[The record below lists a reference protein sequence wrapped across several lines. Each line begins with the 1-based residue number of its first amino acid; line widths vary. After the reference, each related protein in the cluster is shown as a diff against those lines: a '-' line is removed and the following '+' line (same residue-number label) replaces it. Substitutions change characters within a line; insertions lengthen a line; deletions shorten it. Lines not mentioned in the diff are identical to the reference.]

1 MDYIKCDRDGQL
13 LVVTLAR
20 GKANALNSAM
30 IDELT
35 AVVGDAASSEDVR
48 GVVLASDR
56 PKFFSGGFDV
66 VEVFGYDRQTM
77 TEFFGRFIDLYEKML
92 RLPKPLVAAVS
103 GHAYAGGAVLA
114 LASDS
119 RVMAQGEFGFAL
131 NEINLGMALPPGMIR
146 LATHA
151 VGVRRAWEMVL
162 GGQTVMPERALEI
175 GLAADVVDSNQVLDR
190 AKQLARELMDKPPL
204 TFAVV
209 KQQYLE
215 VAGHHPTGNDRQWL
229 DRFIEHWF
237 SAETMQRK
245 AALIQSISR

>member
-1 MDYIKCDRDGQL
+1 MVYIKCDRDGQL

-20 GKANALNSAM
+20 GKANALNGAM
-30 IDELT
+30 VEELT
-35 AVVGDAASSEDVR
+35 AVVSDAAASGEVR
-48 GVVLASDR
+48 GLVLASDR
-56 PKFFSGGFDV
+56 PRFFSSGFDV
-66 VEVFGYDRQTM
+66 VEVFGYDRETM

-114 LASDS
+114 LACDA

-151 VGVRRAWEMVL
+151 VGVRSAWDLVVGGKTLTPARAH
-162 GGQTVMPERALEI
+162 EI
-175 GLAADVVDSNQVLDR
+175 GLAAEVVDPEAVLER
-190 AKQLARELMDKPPL
+190 AKARARELAEKPPL
-204 TFAVV
+204 TFAAV
-209 KQQYLE
+209 KQQFLE
-215 VAGHHPTGNDRQWL
+215 VTGHHATGNDREWL

-245 AALIQSISR
+245 AALIQSMNR